1 MNHVIKKPYII
12 VKPTK
17 KFVNNKRGLKKRD
30 MFVDRLDTALSI
42 LPQSMMN
49 KVKRVTST
57 TAILQLQEY
66 ALVHL
71 RIEQMHDASVFLVCE
86 IDDEAYTLLETD
98 LRKNKW
104 EDIDNIT
111 RAATSQTYLK
121 QIVKEYVSTLETSE

>member
-1 MNHVIKKPYII
+1 MNHIIKKPYII
-12 VKPTK
+12 VKSTK
-17 KFVNNKRGLKKRD
+17 KIVDNKRGLKKRD
-30 MFVDRLDTALSI
+30 MFADRLDSALSI
-42 LPQSMMN
+42 LPQNMMSR
-49 KVKRVTST
+49 VKRVTST

-86 IDDEAYTLLETD
+86 IDGETYTILETD

-104 EDIDNIT
+104 DDIDNIT

>member
-17 KFVNNKRGLKKRD
+17 KFVNNRRGLKKRD
-30 MFVDRLDTALSI
+30 MFADRLDTALSI

-57 TAILQLQEY
+57 TAILRLQEY

-71 RIEQMHDASVFLVCE
+71 RIEQMYDASVFLVCE
-86 IDDEAYTLLETD
+86 IDGETYTLLETD

-104 EDIDNIT
+104 NDIDNIT

>member
-1 MNHVIKKPYII
+1 MNHVIKRPYII
-12 VKPTK
+12 VKSTK
-17 KFVNNKRGLKKRD
+17 KFPNNKRGLKKRD
-30 MFVDRLDTALSI
+30 MFADRLDSALSI
-42 LPQSMMN
+42 LPQNMMN
-49 KVKRVTST
+49 KVKRVAST

-86 IDDEAYTLLETD
+86 IDGETYTILETD

-111 RAATSQTYLK
+111 RAATSQAYLK
-121 QIVKEYVSTLETSE
+121 QIVKEYAATLEKSE

>member
-1 MNHVIKKPYII
+1 MNHVIKKPCII

-30 MFVDRLDTALSI
+30 MFADRLDTALSI

-86 IDDEAYTLLETD
+86 IDGETYTLLETD

-104 EDIDNIT
+104 DDIDNIT

-121 QIVKEYVSTLETSE
+121 QIVKEYAATLEKSE

>member
-1 MNHVIKKPYII
+1 MNHVIKRPYII
-12 VKPTK
+12 VKATK
-17 KFVNNKRGLKKRD
+17 KFPNNKRGLKKRD
-30 MFVDRLDTALSI
+30 MFADRLDSALSI
-42 LPQSMMN
+42 FPQNMMS
-49 KVKRVTST
+49 KVKMVNST
-57 TAILQLQEY
+57 TAILQLAEY

-86 IDDEAYTLLETD
+86 IDGETYTILETD

-121 QIVKEYVSTLETSE
+121 QIVKEYAATLEKSE

>member
-30 MFVDRLDTALSI
+30 MFADRLDSALSI
-42 LPQSMMN
+42 LPQNMMN

-86 IDDEAYTLLETD
+86 IDDETYTLLETD

-121 QIVKEYVSTLETSE
+121 QIVKEYAATLEKSE

>member
-1 MNHVIKKPYII
+1 MKHVIKKPYII

-30 MFVDRLDTALSI
+30 MFADRLDTALSI

-49 KVKRVTST
+49 KVKRVAPT

-71 RIEQMHDASVFLVCE
+71 RVEQMHDASVFLVCE
-86 IDDEAYTLLETD
+86 IDGETYTLLETD

-111 RAATSQTYLK
+111 RAATSQAYLK

>member
-1 MNHVIKKPYII
+1 MKHVIKKPYVV

-30 MFVDRLDTALSI
+30 MFADRLDTALSI

-49 KVKRVTST
+49 KVKRITST

-71 RIEQMHDASVFLVCE
+71 RVEQMHDASVFLVCE
-86 IDDEAYTLLETD
+86 IDGETYTLLETD

>member
-12 VKPTK
+12 VKFTK
-17 KFVNNKRGLKKRD
+17 KFVNNKRGFKKRD
-30 MFVDRLDTALSI
+30 MFADRLDSALSI
-42 LPQSMMN
+42 LPQNMMN

-86 IDDEAYTLLETD
+86 IDGETYTILETD

-104 EDIDNIT
+104 DDIDNIT

-121 QIVKEYVSTLETSE
+121 QIVKEYAATLEKSE

>member
-17 KFVNNKRGLKKRD
+17 KFLNNKRGLQKRD
-30 MFVDRLDTALSI
+30 MFADRLDSALSI
-42 LPQSMMN
+42 LPQNMMN

-71 RIEQMHDASVFLVCE
+71 RIEQMHDASIFLVCE
-86 IDDEAYTLLETD
+86 IDGETYTILETD

-104 EDIDNIT
+104 DDIDNIT
-111 RAATSQTYLK
+111 RAATSQAHLK
-121 QIVKEYVSTLETSE
+121 QIVKEYVSTLETNE

>member
-30 MFVDRLDTALSI
+30 MFADRLDTALSI

-57 TAILQLQEY
+57 TTILQLQEY

-86 IDDEAYTLLETD
+86 IDGETYTILETD

-104 EDIDNIT
+104 DDIDNIT

-121 QIVKEYVSTLETSE
+121 QIVKEYAATLEKSE

>member
-30 MFVDRLDTALSI
+30 MFADRLDTALSI

-86 IDDEAYTLLETD
+86 IDGETYTLLETD

-111 RAATSQTYLK
+111 RATTSQTYLK
-121 QIVKEYVSTLETSE
+121 QIVKEYAATLEKSE

>member
-30 MFVDRLDTALSI
+30 MFADRLDTALSI

-86 IDDEAYTLLETD
+86 IDGETYTILETD

-104 EDIDNIT
+104 DDIDNIT
-111 RAATSQTYLK
+111 RAATSQAYLK
-121 QIVKEYVSTLETSE
+121 QIVKEYAATLEKSE

>member
-1 MNHVIKKPYII
+1 MKHVIKKPYII

-30 MFVDRLDTALSI
+30 MFADRLDTALSI
-42 LPQSMMN
+42 LPQNMMN

-86 IDDEAYTLLETD
+86 IDGETYTILETD

-121 QIVKEYVSTLETSE
+121 QIVKEYAATLEKSE

>member
-30 MFVDRLDTALSI
+30 IFADRLDTALSI

-86 IDDEAYTLLETD
+86 IDDETYTLLETD

-121 QIVKEYVSTLETSE
+121 QIVKEYAATLETSE

>member
-30 MFVDRLDTALSI
+30 MFADRLDTALSI

-71 RIEQMHDASVFLVCE
+71 RIEQMHDVSVFLVCE
-86 IDDEAYTLLETD
+86 IDDETYTLLETD

>member
-17 KFVNNKRGLKKRD
+17 KFLNNKRGLKKRD
-30 MFVDRLDTALSI
+30 MFADRLDSALSI
-42 LPQSMMN
+42 LPQNMMD
-49 KVKRVTST
+49 KVKRVNST
-57 TAILQLQEY
+57 TAILQLAEY

-71 RIEQMHDASVFLVCE
+71 RVEQMHDASVFLVCE
-86 IDDEAYTLLETD
+86 IDGETYTILETD

-121 QIVKEYVSTLETSE
+121 QIVKEYAATLEKSE

>member
-1 MNHVIKKPYII
+1 MNHVIKNPYII

-30 MFVDRLDTALSI
+30 MFADRLDTALSI

-86 IDDEAYTLLETD
+86 IDGETYTLLETD

-104 EDIDNIT
+104 DDIDNIT

-121 QIVKEYVSTLETSE
+121 QIVKEYAATLEKSE

>member
-1 MNHVIKKPYII
+1 MNHIIKKPYII

-30 MFVDRLDTALSI
+30 MFADRLDTALSI

-71 RIEQMHDASVFLVCE
+71 RIEQMHDASVFLICE
-86 IDDEAYTLLETD
+86 IDGETYTLLETD

-104 EDIDNIT
+104 DDIDNIT
-111 RAATSQTYLK
+111 RAATSQAYLK

>member
-30 MFVDRLDTALSI
+30 MFADRLDTALSI

-86 IDDEAYTLLETD
+86 IDGETYIILETD

-121 QIVKEYVSTLETSE
+121 QIVKEYAATLEKSE

>member
-1 MNHVIKKPYII
+1 MKHVIKKPYII

-30 MFVDRLDTALSI
+30 MFADRLDTALSI
-42 LPQSMMN
+42 LPQNMMD

-86 IDDEAYTLLETD
+86 IDGETYTILETD

-121 QIVKEYVSTLETSE
+121 QIVKEYAATLEKSE

>member
-1 MNHVIKKPYII
+1 
-12 VKPTK
+12 
-17 KFVNNKRGLKKRD
+17 
-30 MFVDRLDTALSI
+30 
-42 LPQSMMN
+42 MMSR
-49 KVKRVTST
+49 VKRVTST

-86 IDDEAYTLLETD
+86 IDGETYTILETD

-104 EDIDNIT
+104 DDIDNIT
-111 RAATSQTYLK
+111 RAATSQAYLK